1 MVILGSPLKAEQTT
15 PETPQNAFL
24 SKRRGALASC
34 PLFSDA
40 TPQELAHILT
50 LVAEKSVAGGEEII
64 RQDTQGD
71 CFYILA
77 GGRAEVCRI
86 GDYGEKVTLAFIGPG
101 ETVGE
106 MGYFSDGRRT
116 ASVYAAEPCDLIRI
130 RYSDLSG
137 IFRASPS
144 LTRNFLDMITDRLKR
159 TNLRFQE
166 TAERGRMSEETL
178 GSLSSFLDMSDV
190 AALNLGIDGLI
201 ERIVFTASKVMDAE
215 RASLFLLDAANG
227 ELWSR
232 VAEGEGRKVIR
243 MPVGKGV
250 AGWVA
255 LHGEPANIP
264 DAYADERFDRSA
276 DLKTG
281 FRTRDIL
288 CGPVKNLQG
297 EVVGVIQVINKGA
310 GRYGIREGSLLKAF
324 AYQTAVALENF
335 NLYNRLLNSHHQLA
349 ILMELTNAVSQTLNL
364 DTLIIK
370 IVNKTCEILE
380 VERSTLFLLDR
391 EKDELWSKVA
401 VGDDMKE
408 IRIPGSAGLAGHVA
422 RTGESLNIDDA
433 YRDAR
438 FNPSVDRETGFL
450 TRNVLCLPLINR
462 DGLIIG
468 VTEAINKK
476 KGLFTEEDAHL
487 LKALNSQIAVALENA
502 QLYRRTEDM
511 KDYLAGVQ
519 DSISNAILTLDDE
532 GRVVMANR
540 SAAALF
546 GLDREDPGKPAF
558 AGLLG
563 PGNDRLMDLLRRV
576 RHDRRAL
583 VDYDLDI
590 TLSGGESRT
599 VNVNF
604 VPLLDPRENRQ
615 GLVLVFENVT
625 LEKQL
630 KGTLTRYMAK
640 DIVERIL
647 HDPRRQM
654 LGGVKSKATIRFADI
669 RGFTGMTESLTAEAT
684 VEFLNQYFRI
694 MVDVIFANNGVL
706 DKYIGD
712 GIMAVFGVPYPEPDD
727 AVRAV
732 RTALQM
738 HSALSRINAGRTAAG
753 QEPIRI
759 GIGICT
765 GDVVSGNIGSEK
777 RMEYTVIGNEVNAA
791 SRLENLCAHYGVHLL
806 IGESTLGDLQDRFTV
821 RPVDF
826 VLITGKK
833 KPVRIFEVLCEGR
846 RPMTQAEECFGRG
859 LDLYRQKAFAPAA
872 REFSA
877 GLSGDPLCGVFL
889 DRCRSFLSA
898 PPPPNWDGAW
908 MIDKKK

>member
-1 MVILGSPLKAEQTT
+1 LETEQTK
-15 PETPQNAFL
+15 PETTQDALLRRRLNAITP
-24 SKRRGALASC
+24 C
-34 PLFSDA
+34 PLLSG
-40 TPQELAHILT
+40 TPPQELAHILT
-50 LVAEKSVAGGEEII
+50 LVEEKSVAVGEEII

-77 GGRAEVCRI
+77 DGRAEVCRI
-86 GDYGEKVTLAFIGPG
+86 GDYGEQVTLAFVGPG

-116 ASVYAAEPCDLIRI
+116 ASVYAAEPCNLIRI
-130 RYSDLSG
+130 RYSDLDG
-137 IFRASPS
+137 LFKASPS
-144 LTRNFLDMITDRLKR
+144 LTRNFLYMITDRLKR
-159 TNLRFQE
+159 TNVRFQE
-166 TAERGRMSEETL
+166 TAERGRMNEKTL

-215 RASLFLLDAANG
+215 RASLFLLDAVHG

-232 VAEGEGRKVIR
+232 VAEGEGHKVIR
-243 MPVGKGV
+243 VPMGKGV

-255 LHGEPANIP
+255 LHGEMANIP
-264 DAYADERFDRSA
+264 DAYTDERFDPSA

-288 CGPVKNLQG
+288 CGPVKNLRG
-297 EVVGVIQVINKGA
+297 EVVGAIEVINKSA
-310 GRYGIREGSLLKAF
+310 GRYGAREESLLKAF

-335 NLYNRLLNSHHQLA
+335 NLYHRLLGSHHQLA

-364 DTLIIK
+364 DALIVK
-370 IVNKTCEILE
+370 IVNKTCEILD
-380 VERSTLFLLDR
+380 VKRSTLFLLDR
-391 EKDELWSKVA
+391 EKNELWSKVV

-408 IRIPGSAGLAGHVA
+408 IRIPGGVGLAGYVA
-422 RTGESLNIDDA
+422 RTGEVLNIADA

-438 FNPSVDRETGFL
+438 FNPSVDRQTGFL
-450 TRNVLCLPLINR
+450 TRDILCMPLINR

-476 KGLFTEEDAHL
+476 NGRFEEEDVL
-487 LKALNSQIAVALENA
+487 LLRALNSQIAVALENA
-502 QLYRRTEDM
+502 QLYRRTEEM

-519 DSISNAILTLDDE
+519 DSISNAILTLDDN
-532 GRVVMANR
+532 GHVVMTNR
-540 SAAALF
+540 AAAALF
-546 GLDREDPGKPAF
+546 GLAQGKPGKTTF
-558 AGLLG
+558 ADLLG
-563 PGNDRLMDLLRRV
+563 PGNDRLLDLLRRV
-576 RHDRRAL
+576 HHDRKAL
-583 VDYDLDI
+583 VDDDVDML
-590 TLSGGESRT
+590 LANGESRT

-604 VPLLDPRENRQ
+604 VPLLDPRESRQ

-647 HDPRRQM
+647 QDPRRQT
-654 LGGVKSKATIRFADI
+654 LGGLKSKATVMFADI
-669 RGFTGMTESLTAEAT
+669 RGFTSMTESLTAEAT
-684 VEFLNQYFRI
+684 VEFLNHYFGI
-694 MVDVIFANNGVL
+694 MVEVLFANGGVL

-712 GIMAVFGVPYPEPDD
+712 AIMAVFGVPYPESDD
-727 AVRAV
+727 AMRAV

-738 HSALSRINAGRTAAG
+738 HSALGRINAHRSSVGM
-753 QEPIRI
+753 EPIRI

-777 RMEYTVIGNEVNAA
+777 RMEYTVIGNEVNVA
-791 SRLENLCAHYGVHLL
+791 SRLENLCAHYGVPIL
-806 IGESTLGDLQDRFTV
+806 IGESTLGELRDQFTT

-826 VLITGKK
+826 VLIAGKK
-833 KPVRIFEVLCEGR
+833 KPVRIFEVLCEGL
-846 RPMTQAEECFGRG
+846 RPLTEAEECFGRG

-877 GLSGDPLCGVFL
+877 GLAGDPLCGIFL
-889 DRCRSFLSA
+889 DRCRSFLDT
-898 PPPPNWDGAW
+898 PPPPNWNGAW
-908 MIDKKK
+908 TIDKRK